1 MKLVEQEWYLIVR
14 DPNSV
19 VRDPKTDCIRGGVRA
34 DPYVDRLT
42 RRRELDRVLHE
53 VGEDLPQP
61 VRVRMKRWP
70 EQVLCT
76 GCVPQSDLM
85 TAGKATVLGLDIGH
99 ELGRIHGFKNHGYSS
114 RLDFL

>member
-1 MKLVEQEWYLIVR
+1 
-14 DPNSV
+14 
-19 VRDPKTDCIRGGVRA
+19 
-34 DPYVDRLT
+34 
-42 RRRELDRVLHE
+42 
-53 VGEDLPQP
+53 
-61 VRVRMKRWP
+61 MKRWP